1 MKFLWWLKYAVD
13 LAIQSRGV
21 IQADAKP
28 PNHQVVKL
36 ARDSGR
42 SPRTVSLFW
51 EKLVCERRGEINVL
65 GALGLQVIKCPAR
78 L

>member
-21 IQADAKP
+21 IQADVKP
-28 PNHQVVKL
+28 PM

-42 SPRTVSLFW
+42 SPLILIFRVGSAIST
-51 EKLVCERRGEINVL
+51 IL
-65 GALGLQVIKCPAR
+65 GKRILIREYLGLGTP
-78 L
+78 LWLW

>member
-13 LAIQSRGV
+13 LAIQSWSDLSGCE
-21 IQADAKP
+21 AA
-28 PNHQVVKL
+28 NHQVVKL

-42 SPRTVSLFW
+42 SSRTVSLFW

-65 GALGLQVIKCPAR
+65 GALGLQVIKCAAR